1 MKFEESISAVQL
13 PVKEAPPIETTAA
26 STENA
31 AQDPILSGDS
41 AVDKLQA
48 TVYRAGMRLVPILQS
63 AENSLEK
70 TSAKKAAASESEE
83 KMDPME
89 MVNTALKELGH
100 FAYNV
105 GFAGEQSCGKS
116 TVVNSLL
123 QYPLMPTCKGTTTAS
138 VVQIVYSEHFRVRA
152 IDDDMKKT
160 VLDYDCEMPKNPA
173 AQKKFRE
180 RFDTLLDYAISA
192 MDILVIENFQYFT
205 DAKVGDKRITVKDV
219 ELSPDDPKHVM
230 LLLFILLG
238 VYVGQNDL
246 GWSEEKRQLME
257 KRRGIFAYLGI
268 PKDTVNIS
276 VKSQGKFEM
285 LKSGLVI
292 TDLPGLGA
300 TAEQRED
307 ANGRTIKGHNEITE
321 EAIQETDAMVF
332 LTTPENRVAGYEV
345 LPAMLSS
352 AKLKETVYK
361 GDRIIPILNKADTCN
376 GEQDRKTV
384 IQSFCT
390 ALAAANVEKKPEEIR
405 LYSGILGEYKFEGI
419 PFERTLYFRRN
430 YNEKSVQREAERK
443 HREYEEVKE
452 DKISELQY
460 DMEELYTES
469 GIEELLKFFC
479 TSYIEVGKYN
489 KSTSALQALR
499 AMVMSIA
506 SELGSTAKV
515 CQNRLTNRATI
526 QASLV
531 EGLKNAVTKPLT
543 RANYRMYEEAERIGV
558 DTHEDLDDSK
568 TIIVQMYTSAFEK
581 ALEEYKGKLL
591 SRLGKFKLNVGGLSD
606 NARIDVAGSANRLH
620 YVELQKEYKDFQI
633 SLLEVNEQYGKILKK
648 VRTRIDRFYSDAI
661 ANLTNVRDEIRQSMD
676 DSINAAKGNI
686 SAEELKTLEAVRNQ
700 LLSLVEKQIEIVRIN
715 LEQHRQ
721 EETDAMNNVLSAIS
735 GLNKVMT
742 EGYAKKVKSQ
752 LDSSK
757 SDGMIFKKRDYL
769 LIDGPD
775 GMKTAVYSL
784 QLSQEDAQN
793 LSLNLG
799 SDVDAI
805 IYQAIGQWVLTLQGI
820 AGMYVDLQNRLKKPL
835 QETIDVMTGTVEDS
849 RLKLE
854 AAKKQLLKWYE
865 ICHQLNEDVHP
876 ALEAARTQMKDRE
889 DSNLW
894 LLENIFYKCFDKE
907 VEEEY
912 ARERCAQ

>member
-1 MKFEESISAVQL
+1 MRFEGTVSDAQPSEK
-13 PVKEAPPIETTAA
+13 KEPPIVAKSEPL
-26 STENA
+26 ENA
-31 AQDPILSGDS
+31 ADKVNLSGDS
-41 AVDKLQA
+41 AVDTLQA

-63 AENSLEK
+63 AQNSLEK
-70 TSAKKAAASESEE
+70 TSAKKAASESEE
-83 KMDPME
+83 KMDPIE

-123 QYPLMPTCKGTTTAS
+123 QYPLMPTCQGTTTAS
-138 VVQIVYSEHFRVRA
+138 VVQIVYSDHFRVRA
-152 IDDDMKKT
+152 MDDDTKKT

-192 MDILVIENFQYFT
+192 MDVLVIENFQYFT

-238 VYVGQNDL
+238 VYVGQNDPE
-246 GWSEEKRQLME
+246 WNEEKRQLME

-300 TAEQRED
+300 SAEQRED

-321 EAIQETDAMVF
+321 EAIQDTDAMAF
-332 LTTPENRVAGYEV
+332 LTTPENREAGYKV

-361 GDRIIPILNKADTCN
+361 GDRIFPILNKADTCK
-376 GEQDRKTV
+376 GEQSRKTV
-384 IQSFCT
+384 LQSFCT

-419 PFERTLYFRRN
+419 PFERTLYFRSR
-430 YNEKSVQREAERK
+430 YDEESVRHMAECR
-443 HREYEEVKE
+443 HREYEEAKE

-460 DMEELYTES
+460 DMEKLYAQS
-469 GIEELLKFFC
+469 GIEELLEFFR

-515 CQNRLTNRATI
+515 CQNRLTNRATV
-526 QASLV
+526 QARLV
-531 EGLKNAVTKPLT
+531 EGLKNAVTAPLT
-543 RANYRMYEEAERIGV
+543 RANYRVSVESERFSQ
-558 DTHEDLDDSK
+558 DTRENLNDNK
-568 TIIVQMYTSAFEK
+568 AIIVQMYSSAFEK
-581 ALEEYKGKLL
+581 ALKEYKEKLL
-591 SRLGKFKLNVGGLSD
+591 SRLGKFQLNVGGFSD
-606 NARIDVAGSANRLH
+606 NARIDVAGSVNRNH
-620 YVELQKEYKDFQI
+620 YHELEKEYKDFPI
-633 SLLEVNEQYGKILKK
+633 SMLEVNEQYGKILKK

-661 ANLTNVRDEIRQSMD
+661 DNLTNVRDEIRQSMD
-676 DSINAAKGNI
+676 DSINAAKESI
-686 SAEELKTLEAVRNQ
+686 SAEELKALEAVKNQ
-700 LLSLVEKQIEIVRIN
+700 LLDLVEKQIEIVKIN

-721 EETDAMNNVLSAIS
+721 EETDVMNNVLSAIS
-735 GLNKVMT
+735 GLNKAMT
-742 EGYAKKVKSQ
+742 EGYAKKVQSQ
-752 LDSSK
+752 LASK
-757 SDGMIFKKRDYL
+757 TSDGMIFKKRDYL

-775 GMKTAVYSL
+775 GMKVAVYSL

-793 LSLNLG
+793 LSLNLD
-799 SDVDAI
+799 SDVDTI
-805 IYQAIGQWVLTLQGI
+805 IYQAICRWTDTLSGI
-820 AGMYVDLQNRLKKPL
+820 AGMYFDLQHRLEKPL
-835 QETIDVMTGTVEDS
+835 QETIDVMAGTVEDS
-849 RLKLE
+849 QLKLE
-854 AAKKQLLKWYE
+854 ATKKQLLKWYE
-865 ICHQLNEDVHP
+865 ICHQFNEEVHP
-876 ALEAARTQMKDRE
+876 ALEAARAQMKDRE

-912 ARERCAQ
+912 GRVRNA

>member
-1 MKFEESISAVQL
+1 MRFEGTVSDVQPSVKKEPSSVANSESS
-13 PVKEAPPIETTAA
+13 
-26 STENA
+26 ENA
-31 AQDPILSGDS
+31 ADKVNLSGDS

-48 TVYRAGMRLVPILQS
+48 TVYQAGMRLVPILQS

-70 TSAKKAAASESEE
+70 TSEKEATASESEE
-83 KMDPME
+83 KMGPMG

-123 QYPLMPTCKGTTTAS
+123 QYPLMPTCKGLTTAS

-152 IDDDMKKT
+152 IDDDTEKT

-180 RFDTLLDYAISA
+180 RFDALLDYAIST
-192 MDILVIENFQYFT
+192 MGTLIIENFQYFT

-238 VYVGQNDL
+238 VYVGQNDPE
-246 GWSEEKRQLME
+246 WNEEKRQLME

-268 PKDTVNIS
+268 PKDTVNLSI
-276 VKSQGKFEM
+276 KSQGQFEM

-292 TDLPGLGA
+292 TDLPGLGSNA
-300 TAEQRED
+300 GDRENAD
-307 ANGRTIKGHNEITE
+307 GRKIKGHDEITE
-321 EAIQETDAMVF
+321 EAIQNTDAMVF
-332 LTTPENRVAGYEV
+332 LTTPENRKAGYKV

-361 GDRIIPILNKADTCN
+361 GDRIIPILNKADDCE
-376 GEQDRKTV
+376 GEQDRKTAL
-384 IQSFCT
+384 QAFCT
-390 ALAAANVEKKPEEIR
+390 ALAAANVEKKPEDIR

-419 PFERTLYFRRN
+419 PFERTLFFRR
-430 YNEKSVQREAERK
+430 
-443 HREYEEVKE
+443 
-452 DKISELQY
+452 QY
-460 DMEELYTES
+460 DEESLREDAEIDGIDFNEAKIREIRKKKGKMKKLYETS
-469 GIEELLKFFC
+469 GIEELLEFFR
-479 TSYIEVGKYN
+479 TSYIEAGKYN

-499 AMVMSIA
+499 AMVISIV

-515 CQNRLTNRATI
+515 CQNRLTNRTTV
-526 QASLV
+526 QVKLV
-531 EGLKNAVTKPLT
+531 EGLKNAITAPLT
-543 RANYRMYEEAERIGV
+543 RANYRMYVESERIGD
-558 DTHEDLDDSK
+558 DTRENLDDSK
-568 TIIVQMYTSAFEK
+568 AIIVQMYTSAFEK
-581 ALEEYKGKLL
+581 ALEEYKKKLL
-591 SRLGKFKLNVGGLSD
+591 SRLGKFKLNVGGLSN
-606 NARIDVAGSANRLH
+606 NARIDVAGSVNRSH
-620 YVELQKEYKDFQI
+620 YHELEKEYKDFPI

-661 ANLTNVRDEIRQSMD
+661 DNLTNVRDEIRQSMD
-676 DSINAAKGNI
+676 DSINAAKESI
-686 SAEELKTLEAVRNQ
+686 SAEELKALEAVKNQ
-700 LLSLVEKQIEIVRIN
+700 LLDLVEKQIEIVKIN

-721 EETDAMNNVLSAIS
+721 EETDVMNNVLSAIS
-735 GLNKVMT
+735 GLNKAMT
-742 EGYAKKVKSQ
+742 EGYAKKVQSQ
-752 LDSSK
+752 LASK
-757 SDGMIFKKRDYL
+757 TSDGILFTKRDYL

-775 GMKTAVYSL
+775 GMKMAVYSL

-793 LSLNLG
+793 LSLNLD
-799 SDVDAI
+799 SDVDTI
-805 IYQAIGQWVLTLQGI
+805 IYRAIGQWVDTLQGI
-820 AGMYVDLQNRLKKPL
+820 ALMYVDLQDRLGKPL

-854 AAKKQLLKWYE
+854 ATKKQLLKWYE
-865 ICHQLNEDVHP
+865 ICHQFNEEVHP
-876 ALEAARTQMKDRE
+876 VLEAARTQMKDRE

-894 LLENIFYKCFDKE
+894 LLENVFYKCFDKE

-912 ARERCAQ
+912 GRVRNA

>member
-1 MKFEESISAVQL
+1 MRFEGTVSDVQPSVKKEPSIVANSESS
-13 PVKEAPPIETTAA
+13 
-26 STENA
+26 ENA
-31 AQDPILSGDS
+31 TDKVNLSGDS

-48 TVYRAGMRLVPILQS
+48 TVYQAGMRLVPILQS

-70 TSAKKAAASESEE
+70 TSEKEATASKSEK
-83 KMDPME
+83 KMDPMG

-152 IDDDMKKT
+152 IDDDTEKT

-180 RFDTLLDYAISA
+180 RFDKLLDYAISA

-219 ELSPDDPKHVM
+219 ELSPEDPKHVM

-238 VYVGQNDL
+238 VYVGQNDSE
-246 GWSEEKRQLME
+246 WNEEKRQLME
-257 KRRGIFAYLGI
+257 KRRDIFAYLGI
-268 PKDTVNIS
+268 PKDTVNIT
-276 VKSQGKFEM
+276 VKSQGQFEM

-321 EAIQETDAMVF
+321 EAIQDTDAMVF

-352 AKLKETVYK
+352 AKLKETVCK
-361 GDRIIPILNKADTCN
+361 GDRIIPILNKADACG
-376 GEQDRKTV
+376 GEQDRKTAL
-384 IQSFCT
+384 QSFCT
-390 ALAAANVEKKPEEIR
+390 ALAASSVEKKPEDIR

-419 PFERTLYFRRN
+419 PFERTLFFRR
-430 YNEKSVQREAERK
+430 
-443 HREYEEVKE
+443 
-452 DKISELQY
+452 QY
-460 DMEELYTES
+460 DEESLREDAEIDGIDFNEAKIREIRKKKGKMKKLYETS
-469 GIEELLKFFC
+469 GIEELLEFFR
-479 TSYIEVGKYN
+479 TSYIEAGKYN

-499 AMVMSIA
+499 AMVISIV

-515 CQNRLTNRATI
+515 CQNRLANRTTV
-526 QASLV
+526 QVNLV
-531 EGLKNAVTKPLT
+531 EGLKNAITAPLT
-543 RANYRMYEEAERIGV
+543 RANYRMFEEAERIGV
-558 DTHEDLDDSK
+558 DTRENLDDSK
-568 TIIVQMYTSAFEK
+568 SIIVQTYTNAFEE
-581 ALEEYKGKLL
+581 ALEEYKKKLL
-591 SRLGKFKLNVGGLSD
+591 SRLSKFELYLGGFSN
-606 NARIDVAGSANRLH
+606 NARIDVEGSVNRNQ
-620 YVELQKEYKDFQI
+620 YNELQKECKYFPI
-633 SLLEVNEQYGKILKK
+633 PLLEVNEQYRKILKK
-648 VRTRIDRFYSDAI
+648 VRTRIDRFYSDAM
-661 ANLTNVRDEIRQSMD
+661 AELTDVKDEIQQSMD
-676 DSINAAKGNI
+676 NSINAAKESV
-686 SAEELKTLEAVRNQ
+686 SAEELKALEAVRDQ
-700 LLSLVEKQIEIVRIN
+700 LLDLVEKQMEIVRIN

-721 EETDAMNNVLSAIS
+721 EVTDVMNNVLSAIS
-735 GLNKVMT
+735 GLNKEMA
-742 EGYAKKVKSQ
+742 EDYAKKVKSQ
-752 LDSSK
+752 LFRSRSE
-757 SDGMIFKKRDYL
+757 GMIFKKRDYL

-775 GMKTAVYSL
+775 GMKVAVYSL
-784 QLSQEDAQN
+784 QLSQEDAEH
-793 LSLNLG
+793 LSLNLDSG
-799 SDVDAI
+799 VDTI
-805 IYQAIGQWVLTLQGI
+805 IYQAVGRWVDTLQEI
-820 AGMYVDLQNRLKKPL
+820 AKMYVDLQDRLGKPL

-854 AAKKQLLKWYE
+854 ATKKQLLKWYE
-865 ICHQLNEDVHP
+865 ICHQFNEEVHP
-876 ALEAARTQMKDRE
+876 ALEAARAQMKDLE

-912 ARERCAQ
+912 GRVRNAQ

>member
-1 MKFEESISAVQL
+1 MRFEGTVSDVQPSVKKEPSIVANSESS
-13 PVKEAPPIETTAA
+13 
-26 STENA
+26 ENA
-31 AQDPILSGDS
+31 ADKVNLSGDS

-48 TVYRAGMRLVPILQS
+48 TVYQAGMRLVPILQS

-70 TSAKKAAASESEE
+70 TSEKEATASKSEKK
-83 KMDPME
+83 MGPMG

-138 VVQIVYSEHFRVRA
+138 VVQIAYSEHFRVRA
-152 IDDDMKKT
+152 IDDDTEKT

-180 RFDTLLDYAISA
+180 RFDKLLDYAISA

-219 ELSPDDPKHVM
+219 ELSSEDPKHVM

-238 VYVGQNDL
+238 VYVGQNDSE
-246 GWSEEKRQLME
+246 WNEEKRQLME
-257 KRRGIFAYLGI
+257 KRRDIFAYLGI
-268 PKDTVNIS
+268 PKDTVNIT
-276 VKSQGKFEM
+276 VKSQGQFEM

-321 EAIQETDAMVF
+321 EAIQDTDAMVF

-352 AKLKETVYK
+352 AKLKETVCK
-361 GDRIIPILNKADTCN
+361 GNRIIPILNKADACE
-376 GEQDRKTV
+376 GEQDRKTAL
-384 IQSFCT
+384 QSFCT
-390 ALAAANVEKKPEEIR
+390 ALAASNVEKKPEDIR
-405 LYSGILGEYKFEGI
+405 LYSGILGEYRFEGI

-452 DKISELQY
+452 DKISELQGN
-460 DMEELYTES
+460 MEDLYAES
-469 GIEELLKFFC
+469 GIEELLEFFR
-479 TSYIEVGKYN
+479 TSYIEAGKYN

-499 AMVMSIA
+499 AMVISIV

-515 CQNRLTNRATI
+515 CQNRLANRTTV
-526 QASLV
+526 QVKLV
-531 EGLKNAVTKPLT
+531 EGLKNAITAPLT
-543 RANYRMYEEAERIGV
+543 RANYRMFEEAERIGV
-558 DTHEDLDDSK
+558 DTSENLSDSK
-568 TIIVQMYTSAFEK
+568 AFIVQMYTSAFEK
-581 ALEEYKGKLL
+581 ALEEYKGTLL
-591 SRLGKFKLNVGGLSD
+591 TRLGKFKLKVGGFSN
-606 NARIDVAGSANRLH
+606 NARIDVAGSSNRLH
-620 YVELQKEYKDFQI
+620 YVELEKEFNDFPI

-661 ANLTNVRDEIRQSMD
+661 ANLTDVRDEIRQSMD
-676 DSINAAKGNI
+676 DSINAAKKNI
-686 SAEELKTLEAVRNQ
+686 SAEELKALEAVRDQ
-700 LLSLVEKQIEIVRIN
+700 LLDLVEKQIEIVRIN
-715 LEQHRQ
+715 LDQYRQ
-721 EETDAMNNVLSAIS
+721 EETDVMNNVLSAIS
-735 GLNKVMT
+735 GLNKAMT
-742 EGYAKKVKSQ
+742 EGYAKKVQSQ
-752 LDSSK
+752 LASK
-757 SDGMIFKKRDYL
+757 ISDGMIFKKRDYL

-775 GMKTAVYSL
+775 GMKAAVYSL

-805 IYQAIGQWVLTLQGI
+805 IYQAISQWVLTLQGV
-820 AGMYVDLQNRLKKPL
+820 AVMYVDLQDRLAKPL

-854 AAKKQLLKWYE
+854 ATKKQLLKWYE
-865 ICHQLNEDVHP
+865 ICHQFNEDVHP
-876 ALEAARTQMKDRE
+876 ALEAARAQMKDRE

-912 ARERCAQ
+912 ARERCTQ